1 VVFVAVGLWYR
12 VSVAPPN
19 KLKSVRPYP
28 KTARIVP
35 INVSKW
41 NTLKGGID
49 AITKLIESYRE
60 RIESREI
67 ALLHVSVSSVFRC
80 CIPQIQ
86 WNTLCGKGFR

>member
-1 VVFVAVGLWYR
+1 MVFVAVGLWYR

-60 RIESREI
+60 RIGIRGDCTI
-67 ALLHVSVSSVFRC
+67 ACERIISISLLYSTDSMEYSLRKR
-80 CIPQIQ
+80 I
-86 WNTLCGKGFR
+86 